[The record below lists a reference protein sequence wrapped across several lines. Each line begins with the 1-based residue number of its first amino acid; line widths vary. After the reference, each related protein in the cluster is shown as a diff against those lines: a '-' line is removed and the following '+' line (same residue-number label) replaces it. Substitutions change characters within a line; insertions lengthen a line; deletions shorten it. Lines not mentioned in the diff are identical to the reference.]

1 MASRR
6 KIIAVAVVVVAVVG
20 SGCRSADK
28 PKSAATT
35 TTQPAKTPA
44 GFVEFRDEQA
54 GFAISYPTAWT
65 RLQSTDPSVVLVTR
79 DGPFA
84 AGTTGTMKFK
94 GQRPLA
100 YRLVKVEPLR
110 EFVDETPVGELVVR
124 VSHLLEPLPTGRVRI
139 TYSAEINGSEDEAR
153 QLGPMITQDFPE
165 TMGSLVK
172 LAKERS
178 R

>member
-1 MASRR
+1 MSSYSYTHTVEAD
-6 KIIAVAVVVVAVVG
+6 VG
-20 SGCRSADK
+20 VDAIWSLYEDGSSWPSWDAD
-28 PKSAATT
+28 A
-35 TTQPAKTPA
+35 
-44 GFVEFRDEQA
+44 E
-54 GFAISYPTAWT
+54 
-65 RLQSTDPSVVLVTR
+65 LVTR

-94 GQRPLA
+94 GQQPLA

-124 VSHLLEPLPTGRVRI
+124 VSHLLEPLPSGRVRI
-139 TYSAEINGSEDEAR
+139 TYSAEIDGSEDEAR
-153 QLGPMITQDFPE
+153 QLGPMVTQDFPE
-165 TMGSLVK
+165 TMGSLVR